1 MTKKVYQIQ
10 PWPVLIQISV
20 KTEPIQE
27 EIYIRTLTQ
36 LLNGGMIGAPEVL
49 QLGQNLIHLIQA
61 KKVIDIVLTIDI
73 DPMYYDNISRE
84 LINSKPN
91 IFSKIKRHVGP
102 ALAKLETM
110 LAAGDAGKW
119 DFVFIDADKF
129 NYPQYYEKAV
139 KLVRPGGVILVDNVH
154 FLIIRT

>member
-61 KKVIDIVLTIDI
+61 KKVIDI
-73 DPMYYDNISRE
+73 
-84 LINSKPN
+84 
-91 IFSKIKRHVGP
+91 
-102 ALAKLETM
+102 ETM